1 MDSFKLGRQQ
11 LRGLFRKQF
20 TLQFRQ
26 KKSLVCLII
35 YPLLILALC
44 FLFSILSPMI
54 LDTKAIEQERLNKFP
69 KYNLFER
76 MKKVWLNS
84 TESRSSN
91 FTRLVLPK
99 FFIIT
104 CPIELKD
111 KIGNLSK
118 TTVSHGLL
126 ANIDQI
132 GSNSFGKIPYSVHS
146 FNNSNEVD
154 EYIFNYIDLERQ
166 NFIIST
172 DMTQLIGAYD
182 INTYTSNS
190 LVYTILHDSSCDSCF
205 NHHYRTIPEDTETMT
220 PVEAT
225 RVIQS
230 ALMTMMNDAYCFCFN
245 I

>member
-1 MDSFKLGRQQ
+1 MESFKLGRQQ
-11 LRGLFRKQF
+11 LRGLFRKQL

-26 KKSLVCLII
+26 KKSLICLII
-35 YPLLILALC
+35 YPVLILALC
-44 FLFSILSPMI
+44 FLFSILSPLI
-54 LDTKAIEQERLNKFP
+54 LDTKVVEQERLNQFP

-76 MKKVWLNS
+76 MKKVWLENS
-84 TESRSSN
+84 TETRSSN

-99 FFIIT
+99 FFIVT

-126 ANIDQI
+126 SNIDQI
-132 GSNSFGKIPYSVHS
+132 ESISHGSIPYSVHS

-154 EYIFNYIDLERQ
+154 NYIFHYIELERE

-182 INTYTSNS
+182 INTFTSNS
-190 LVYTILHDSSCDSCF
+190 LVYTILHDSSCDTCF
-205 NHHYRTIPEDTETMT
+205 NHHYRTIPGETESMT
-220 PVEAT
+220 PLEAT

-230 ALMTMMNDAYCFCFN
+230 ALMTMMNDAYCFLF
-245 I
+245 